1 MILVLLFTPQNK
13 SNVMSVIKKKI
24 QEALIQ
30 KVKSKILEAES
41 TIENIE
47 SNLVSVGGHNSE
59 VIHTEYY
66 EAYKKKSENT
76 EILNTITKDNTKLN

>member
-1 MILVLLFTPQNK
+1 MIRDLLFTLQNK
-13 SNVMSVIKKKI
+13 NNVMSVIKKKI

-59 VIHTEYY
+59 VIH
-66 EAYKKKSENT
+66 
-76 EILNTITKDNTKLN
+76 

>member
-1 MILVLLFTPQNK
+1 MIRDLLFTLQNK
-13 SNVMSVIKKKI
+13 NNVMSVIKKKI

-47 SNLVSVGGHNSE
+47 SNLVSVCGHNSE

-66 EAYKKKSENT
+66 EAYKKKSENI
-76 EILNTITKDNTKLN
+76 EILNTITKDNTQLN

>member
-1 MILVLLFTPQNK
+1 MIRDLLFTLQNK
-13 SNVMSVIKKKI
+13 NNVMSVIKKKI

-66 EAYKKKSENT
+66 DAYKKKSENI
-76 EILNTITKDNTKLN
+76 EILNTITKDNTQLN

>member
-1 MILVLLFTPQNK
+1 MIRDLLFTLQNK
-13 SNVMSVIKKKI
+13 NNVMSVIKKKI

-30 KVKSKILEAES
+30 KVKSKILAAES

-66 EAYKKKSENT
+66 EAYKKKSENI
-76 EILNTITKDNTKLN
+76 EILNTITKDNTQLN